1 MNFSRIATVILMLLC
16 VTAFASAGTLSPGVQ
31 AWYVSWQS
39 GMAKLNADIIEAQL
53 RKELDAADITSS
65 FNTYINGYSL
75 DVGDPESS
83 GFIIGPAIRY
93 ETDDRLWE
101 FNLAVMWFGAYTT
114 NIDTSFVLNIT
125 GLPGP
130 FANGSIPFTVNS
142 ELEIA
147 HRDIDLRVRRKIND
161 SISVF
166 LGYKY
171 QSYETSIESHY
182 NINYES
188 TIIFASN
195 LDFSFFAEVHMP
207 YAGLGYRHPFGDSF
221 SLAANLGLGVPV
233 GGRAEK
239 ELTINGTDYSENF
252 KIKMAWAVMA
262 DIGLVYV
269 MGGSVELRLGYQYQR
284 FTLSV
289 EEIDLDQDGR
299 SNDSGDYVDVFQGVT
314 FAAMYRIGI

>member
-1 MNFSRIATVILMLLC
+1 MNFSRIATVVLMLLC

-53 RKELDAADITSS
+53 RKELSVADV
-65 FNTYINGYSL
+65 NGTYGGNISGYSL

-83 GFIIGPAIRY
+83 GFIFGPAIRY
-93 ETDDRLWE
+93 ETDDNLWE
-101 FNLAVMWFGAYTT
+101 FNLSVMWFGAYTT
-114 NIDTSFVLNIT
+114 NIDSTFTLYTT
-125 GLPGP
+125 GLPFP
-130 FANGSIPFTVNS
+130 FTNGSIPFTVNS
-142 ELEIA
+142 ELEVA
-147 HRDIDLRVRRKIND
+147 HRDIDFRVRRAITD
-161 SISVF
+161 RVSAF
-166 LGYKY
+166 AGYKY

-182 NINYES
+182 NINYDA
-188 TIIFASN
+188 IQFASN

-239 ELTINGTDYSENF
+239 ELNINGTDYSENF